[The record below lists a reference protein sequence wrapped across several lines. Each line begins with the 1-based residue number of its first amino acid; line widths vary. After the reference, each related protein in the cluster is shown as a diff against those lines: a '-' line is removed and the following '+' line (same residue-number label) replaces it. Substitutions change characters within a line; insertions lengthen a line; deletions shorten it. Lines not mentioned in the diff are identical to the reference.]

1 MAHFVCK
8 LEMKKAKNRSI
19 SDFSKLRYINLCK
32 KAKNTYTGVHYQIIP
47 DSIINQDLISKLYW
61 NYQEINMLILSPFQ
75 SYNTSD

>member
-32 KAKNTYTGVHYQIIP
+32 KAKNTYTGIYYQIIP
-47 DSIINQDLISKLYW
+47 DSIINQDLISYLYW

>member
-32 KAKNTYTGVHYQIIP
+32 KAENTYTGVYYQIIP
-47 DSIINQDLISKLYW
+47 DSIINQDLIS
-61 NYQEINMLILSPFQ
+61 
-75 SYNTSD
+75 